1 MFDLNLLSKSGIQLS
16 EAVDCSISFI
26 KEKGPYSSK
35 ITPSIKNKITTIKPR
50 LFSSNSLFVIIFVA
64 IAGVIFYPM
73 LSNLKFNILTQEEKV
88 SQEEIIDKVLKV
100 ILQSKN
106 DYKIESLEFNTE
118 NILIHLSSFNIT
130 SMKFFQQEID
140 FLNSGA
146 VRVFGDNNNYSMMA
160 KFPWRITSDDNF
172 IDSPQSFYRFVKTGK
187 EVETVISQDEIAMRG
202 STSDIISIFL
212 QLANAEKLQ
221 SNEMAIH
228 SIDANNLIFAV
239 KLSN

>member
-16 EAVDCSISFI
+16 ETVDCSISFI
-26 KEKGPYSSK
+26 KEKGPYSSN

-73 LSNLKFNILTQEEKV
+73 LSNLKFNILIQEEKV

-130 SMKFFQQEID
+130 
-140 FLNSGA
+140 
-146 VRVFGDNNNYSMMA
+146 
-160 KFPWRITSDDNF
+160 
-172 IDSPQSFYRFVKTGK
+172 
-187 EVETVISQDEIAMRG
+187 
-202 STSDIISIFL
+202 
-212 QLANAEKLQ
+212 
-221 SNEMAIH
+221 
-228 SIDANNLIFAV
+228 
-239 KLSN
+239 